1 MRCNQQQT
9 ESLITQEI
17 VNGSEAIS
25 NEQSKR
31 QVKRSHLTAGFPF
44 VEGHPFTAT
53 LWNGVEGFHMTVN
66 GRHETSYRYREV
78 GLGVSYHSTIWGHI
92 QTILMLHTRAT
103 VPMVFY

>member
-9 ESLITQEI
+9 ESISTQES

-31 QVKRSHLTAGFPF
+31 LTRRSHSTAGFPF

-53 LWNGVEGFHMTVN
+53 LWNGIEGFHMTVN

-78 GLGVSYHSTIWGHI
+78 RFKGFITWYHTVMSYSNYLW
-92 QTILMLHTRAT
+92 MFHTSAT
-103 VPMVFY
+103 LYR